1 MDVHPQKDHHDY
13 QQSNF
18 HSGIA
23 TLFTMKRHII
33 AIASLVALGYGA
45 DVDNSKLDPLQFKKD
60 GTFQIAIFSD
70 MHFGQ
75 CEFPQ
80 LATADIWLTCEF
92 R

>member
-1 MDVHPQKDHHDY
+1 MCIPRKIITTINNPIFTV
-13 QQSNF
+13 
-18 HSGIA
+18 GIA
-23 TLFTMKRHII
+23 TLSTMKRHII

-80 LATADIWLTCEF
+80 LAIADIWLTCEF

>member
-1 MDVHPQKDHHDY
+1 MCIPRKIITTINNPIFTVD
-13 QQSNF
+13 
-18 HSGIA
+18 IA
-23 TLFTMKRHII
+23 TLFTMKRQII
-33 AIASLVALGYGA
+33 AIASFMALGYGA
-45 DVDNSKLDPLQFKKD
+45 DVDNSKLDPLQFKD

-75 CEFPQ
+75 CEFLQ